1 MASIDQSIRS
11 RHVRH
16 VALLLCGTIL
26 VMGTPAFA
34 QQSDPASAPPTV
46 NPPAAQPPVKADDN
60 GIADIVVTA
69 RFRSETL
76 QNTPVA
82 VSALSAKQLTNSVV
96 TDMNSIQK
104 YLPNVQLSR
113 INYAGQALGASIRGI
128 SFADLEKT
136 FDPAIGVAIDGVFLG
151 TNTGANINFNDIE
164 SIEVLRGPQGTL
176 YGRNTIGGT
185 ISVRHTRPT
194 GVAGVKATARYSSF
208 NSLDLDAV
216 VNLPKIG
223 DVLSLKLT
231 GQRRTSD
238 APTRN
243 RYTGNREP
251 GRNYWTVGGSALAE
265 LGADTTALA
274 TVEYYKDRSEYS
286 SAVNLTLPTGT
297 SFFAGGTIC
306 DLTQIDYGLGDLG
319 CASQGYLRQQTEGF
333 KLANTSIPF
342 QSFIHGWNGSLEIKS
357 RIGGFNLTSI
367 TGYRDSKDSL
377 LEENTGTPPVSFT
390 GVPGAGIPLF
400 VAARD
405 QTYRQFSQELR
416 LQGNITDRIDLVAG
430 AYYLHTKYGIKPL
443 AFNGSTAGLA
453 YLALPSFFAGIP
465 GPPFFLNAPIQR
477 ATAGQKLDS
486 YAVFAE
492 SIVKVTDNVR
502 LTVGGRYTTETKT
515 FSITQTAPGPFTAG
529 GKKTWSDPTGRVIL
543 DWKPNPDTM
552 LYASWSRGFRSG
564 GWNGRA
570 SSATAVG
577 PYDPERVDSFEG
589 GIKASMFDGKLRFN
603 PTIFLAKYNKKQ
615 EEFLRRDPSGNA
627 TETVVQNAAT
637 AEVKGIELDIQARP
651 THDLTLRAAASYLDA
666 KYKAFPVEN
675 LATPNPT
682 DLIDISNIANFR
694 RAPKYTMTSGLDYL
708 HDFDAHN
715 SVNLTID
722 YGYISKFT
730 TSPRKDTSGLG
741 RDTIAGHTTFDVSLA
756 FIHKT
761 SGGQSLR
768 IAGFVHDLFHGG
780 NRITNT
786 LDAGVFYFG
795 AINPNREMGVEA
807 TVKF

>member
-1 MASIDQSIRS
+1 MARTDIADSKRRTSLA
-11 RHVRH
+11 
-16 VALLLCGTIL
+16 ALLLCGSTL
-26 VMGTPAFA
+26 ALSAPALA
-34 QQSDPASAPPTV
+34 QQSDPASATTPPSA
-46 NPPAAQPPVKADDN
+46 AAQPLAKADDQ
-60 GIADIVVTA
+60 GIGDIIVTA

-76 QNTPVA
+76 QNTPVSI
-82 VSALSAKQLTNSVV
+82 SALSAKQLTNSVV

-194 GVAGVKATARYSSF
+194 GVAGLKATARYSSF

-216 VNLPKIG
+216 ANLPKIG
-223 DVLSLKLT
+223 DVLSVKLT
-231 GQRRTSD
+231 GQRRRSD

-243 RYTGNREP
+243 RYTGQREP
-251 GRNYWTVGGSALAE
+251 GRNYWTVGGAALAE
-265 LGADTTALA
+265 LGSSTTALA
-274 TVEYYKDRSEYS
+274 TVEYYKDRSSYS
-286 SAVNLTLPTGT
+286 SAINLTLPSGR
-297 SFFAGGTIC
+297 SFFAGGNIC
-306 DLTQIDYGLGDLG
+306 DLTNGIGLGDLA
-319 CASQGYLRQQTEGF
+319 CATQGYLRQQTEGF
-333 KLANTSIPF
+333 RLANTSIPF
-342 QSFIHGWNGSLEIKS
+342 KSFISGWNGSLEIKS
-357 RIGGFNLTSI
+357 KIGDFNLTSI

-405 QTYRQFSQELR
+405 QTYRQFSQEVR
-416 LQGNITDRIDLVAG
+416 IQGNITDRIDIVAG

-453 YLALPSFFAGIP
+453 YLALPVLP
-465 GPPFFLNAPIQR
+465 GPPFFVDVPIQR
-477 ATAGQKLDS
+477 ATAGQTLNS

-515 FSITQTAPGPFTAG
+515 FSITQTAPAPFTAG
-529 GKKTWSDPTGRVIL
+529 GKKTWSDPTGRIIL

-589 GIKASMFDGKLRFN
+589 GLKASMFDGKLRFN

-637 AEVKGIELDIQARP
+637 AEIKGIELDIQARP
-651 THDLTLRAAASYLDA
+651 VRELTLRAAASYLDA
-666 KYKAFPVEN
+666 KYKAFPI
-675 LATPNPT
+675 PNPAN
-682 DLIDISNIANFR
+682 LSQIIDISNIANFR

-708 HDFDAHN
+708 HDFDARN

-722 YGYISKFT
+722 YGYISKYT
-730 TSPRKDTSGLG
+730 TSPRKDTSGRG
-741 RDTIAGHTTFDVSLA
+741 RDTIVGHTTFDASLA
-756 FIHKT
+756 LIHK
-761 SGGQSLR
+761 GDIGKSLR
-768 IAGFVHDLFHGG
+768 IAAYVKDLFHGG
-780 NRITNT
+780 NRLTNT

-795 AINPNREMGVEA
+795 AVNPNREMGVEA
-807 TVKF
+807 TIQF

>member
-1 MASIDQSIRS
+1 MANIQIGERQ
-11 RHVRH
+11 RELRIVQ
-16 VALLLCGTIL
+16 VLLCTSSL
-26 VMGTPAFA
+26 FWASAAFA
-34 QQSDPASAPPTV
+34 QQSSPAAATPPVAPPPTTS
-46 NPPAAQPPVKADDN
+46 PVAADDK

-82 VSALSAKQLTNSVV
+82 VSALNAKILSNSVV
-96 TDMNSIQK
+96 TDLNSIQK
-104 YLPNVQLSR
+104 FLPNVQLSR

-136 FDPAIGVAIDGVFLG
+136 FDPTIGVAIDGVFLG

-185 ISVRHTRPT
+185 ISVRRTTPT
-194 GVAGVKATARYSSF
+194 GVLGFKGTARYSSF
-208 NSLDLDAV
+208 NSLDLDGV
-216 VNLPKIG
+216 LNLPKIG
-223 DVLSLKLT
+223 DVLSVKLF
-231 GQRRTSD
+231 GLRRRSD

-251 GRNYWTVGGSALAE
+251 GRNYYSFGGSVLAD
-265 LGADTTALA
+265 LGATSILA
-274 TVEYYKDRSEYS
+274 SAEYQKDRSKYS
-286 SAVNLTLPTGT
+286 SAVNLTVASGT
-297 SFFAGGTIC
+297 SFFAGGNIC
-306 DLTQIDYGLGDLG
+306 DYTQEIGLGDVG
-319 CASQGYLRQQTEGF
+319 CASQGYLRQGPEGY

-342 QSFIHGWNGSLEIKS
+342 QSFLSGWDGSLEIKS
-357 RIGGFNLTSI
+357 KIGNFNLTAI
-367 TGYRDSKDSL
+367 TGYRDTKDSL
-377 LEENTGTPPVSFT
+377 LEENTGTPPVSYT
-390 GVPGAGIPLF
+390 GAPGSGIPLF

-405 QTYRQFSQELR
+405 QKYSQFSQEVR

-453 YLALPSFFAGIP
+453 YLALPVLP
-465 GPPFFLNAPIQR
+465 VPPFLLDIPIQR
-477 ATAGQKLDS
+477 ATAGQTLNS

-492 SIVKVTDNVR
+492 SIIKVADNVR
-502 LTVGGRYTTETKT
+502 VTVGGRYTTETKE
-515 FSITQTAPGPFTAG
+515 FSITQTAPTFFTAG
-529 GKKTWSDPTGRVIL
+529 GKKTWSDPSGRVIL
-543 DWKPNPDTM
+543 DWKPNPDTL
-552 LYASWSRGFRSG
+552 LYVSWSRGIRSG

-589 GIKASMFDGKLRFN
+589 GVKASLFDGKLRIN
-603 PTIFLAKYNKKQ
+603 PTVFLAKYNKKQ

-637 AEVKGIELDIQARP
+637 AEVKGFEIDLQARP
-651 THDLTLRAAASYLDA
+651 FREVTLRAAASYLDA
-666 KYKAFPVEN
+666 KYKAFPV
-675 LATPNPT
+675 PNPLNLGQT
-682 DLIDISNIANFR
+682 IDISNIANFR
-694 RAPKYTMTSGLDYL
+694 RAPKYTFTSGMDYV
-708 HDFDAHN
+708 HNFDLHN

-722 YGYISKFT
+722 YGYIGKYT
-730 TSPRKDTSGLG
+730 TSPRKDTTGLG
-741 RDTIAGHTTFDVSLA
+741 RDTIVAHTSFDASFALV
-756 FIHKT
+756 HK
-761 SGGQSLR
+761 GDIAKSLR
-768 IAGFVHDLFHGG
+768 IAAYVHDLFHGG

-795 AINPNREMGVEA
+795 AVNPNREMGVEA
-807 TVKF
+807 TIQF